1 VLSDADKAL
10 YARQILLSELGL
22 EGQQRLVNAVA
33 RIAAS
38 SDARAREVARAYL
51 LRGGVGTAA
60 APEAAAV
67 SVAVPDSVEVQRIAG
82 DPALEGCAAWL
93 AGAFAAV
100 EAIKQAAGVGTP
112 AALDPECVLSREVV

>member
-1 VLSDADKAL
+1 MLSDADKAR

-22 EGQQRLVNAVA
+22 EGQERLAHARVA
-33 RIAAS
+33 IAAGG
-38 SDARAREVARAYL
+38 DARAVDVAREYL
-51 LRGGVGTAA
+51 ARGGVGA
-60 APEAAAV
+60 APSAHAPAV
-67 SVAVPDSVEVQRIAG
+67 TVALPGPADVQRIAG

-112 AALDPECVLSREVV
+112 AALDPEILLSREVV